1 MINHYHEWIRVTW
14 MDSTSEWF
22 ECVWESE
29 SHAESTIQNFLE
41 HNMDQVASLLRQNH
55 APSNVTAPTSA
66 ELGIQSADDSHVAKA
81 PTLATETSV
90 ERTERGRCECICV
103 ILALQEGLN
112 AWLAQHGQGKAT
124 ERMEQGTNE
133 LLRRKAEEKET
144 VG

>member
-1 MINHYHEWIRVTW
+1 

-29 SHAESTIQNFLE
+29 GHAESTIQNFLE
-41 HNMDQVASLLRQNH
+41 HNMDQVAILLRQNH
-55 APSNVTAPTSA
+55 APSNVTASA
-66 ELGIQSADDSHVAKA
+66 SSELGIQSADDSHVAQA

-90 ERTERGRCECICV
+90 EPTEQEMSETLSEL
-103 ILALQEGLN
+103 LALQESLN
-112 AWLAQHGQGKAT
+112 SLLAQHEQGNAT
-124 ERMEQGTNE
+124 ERMDQGTRE